1 MAFSVTVD
9 ANSIFPVVTL
19 KNEDNSC
26 EVEVYAFGALL
37 NGFSIATTAN
47 KKNIIDGFAS
57 PQDALENITN
67 GFKSAKLSPFV
78 CRMKNGEY
86 VHQGT
91 AHKIKKHYLGDSA
104 IHGLIYDA
112 TFTIKD
118 SGADNEKAYVTLAYN
133 YNKKEEGFPFAFSM
147 EVSYMLSEEN
157 KLTLITKVTNTG
169 EGEMPLSDGWHPY
182 FCLGETVNSL
192 KVEFN
197 SKVMIEFTDGLIPSG
212 NKLPYSTFN
221 SFKTFGDTFLDNC
234 FVLEN
239 FEAVACSIKD
249 ETTGLQL
256 DIIPSASYPY
266 LQIYTPPHRKS
277 IAIENLSS
285 VPDAFNNGIG
295 LITAKPGEVYTF
307 TTAYQLKTL

>member
-1 MAFSVTVD
+1 MPFSAAID
-9 ANSIFPVVTL
+9 ANSIFPVIRL

-26 EVEVYAFGALL
+26 EAEVYAFGALL
-37 NGFSIATTAN
+37 NGFSIATAAN
-47 KKNIIDGFAS
+47 KKNVIDGFAS
-57 PQDALENITN
+57 PQDAVENITN

-91 AHKIKKHYLGDSA
+91 AHKIKKYFLGDSA
-104 IHGLIYDA
+104 IHGLLYDA

-118 SGADNEKAYVTLAYN
+118 SGADDGKAYVTLAYK

-157 KLTLITKVTNTG
+157 KLAVITKVTNTG
-169 EGEMPLSDGWHPY
+169 VGEMPLSDGWHPY
-182 FCLGETVNSL
+182 FCLGETVNDL

-197 SKVMIEFTDGLIPSG
+197 SKEMIEFTDELIPSG
-212 NKLPYSTFN
+212 NKIPYNTFS

-234 FVLEN
+234 FVLEQTK
-239 FEAVACSIKD
+239 EVACSIKD
-249 ETTGLQL
+249 ETSGLQL
-256 DIIPSASYPY
+256 DIIPDASYPY

-285 VPDAFNNGIG
+285 VPDAFNNGMG
-295 LITAKPGEVYTF
+295 LIMAKPGEAYTF
-307 TTAYQLKTL
+307 ATAYQLKTL